1 LPEAYTAMG
10 LSYFIWGKFEEA
22 SASVGKAIELDQDD
36 FIAHWTLGRIQF
48 STGRSEQAVES
59 FRHVIEIRP
68 SFITAHSDLCQT
80 LEGLGRTDEARAA
93 AQRLVEMMPN
103 YLLQNPDDSRARIVY
118 AHMLITL
125 GKTEIATKEAK
136 AAIESAPGDS
146 VMLYNAACLY
156 AKLGETRRAIDTLRQ
171 GIEAGV
177 TNFQWMK
184 HDPDLNS
191 LRADPEFIE
200 LTVGK

>member
-1 LPEAYTAMG
+1 
-10 LSYFIWGKFEEA
+10 
-22 SASVGKAIELDQDD
+22 
-36 FIAHWTLGRIQF
+36 
-48 STGRSEQAVES
+48 
-59 FRHVIEIRP
+59 
-68 SFITAHSDLCQT
+68 
-80 LEGLGRTDEARAA
+80 
-93 AQRLVEMMPN
+93 MMPN

-125 GKTEIATKEAK
+125 GKAEIAVREAN

-156 AKLGETRRAIDTLRQ
+156 AKLNETRRAIDTLRQ
-171 GIEAGV
+171 AISAGV